1 MSYTFLLHVKCC
13 SVSYRFL
20 CVFQGDIVD
29 NIEQNVS
36 KSVDHVTVAKE
47 QTKKAVRYQTKARKV
62 MQFSQL
68 LHQSGCDLFLFFFF
82 SPRNIT
88 LFFTV

>member
-1 MSYTFLLHVKCC
+1 MRSAETLKKMLLYSFKISIYFLLLIECS
-13 SVSYRFL
+13 SVSDCCIFF
-20 CVFQGDIVD
+20 VQGDIVN

-62 MQFSQL
+62 M
-68 LHQSGCDLFLFFFF
+68 
-82 SPRNIT
+82 
-88 LFFTV
+88 

>member
-1 MSYTFLLHVKCC
+1 MLFSCWLNVPFLTAAVL
-13 SVSYRFL
+13 F
-20 CVFQGDIVD
+20 FQGDIVN

-62 MQFSQL
+62 N
-68 LHQSGCDLFLFFFF
+68 C
-82 SPRNIT
+82 
-88 LFFTV
+88 